1 MNLNYLVSILALVVA
16 LAVMFGFNID
26 IGIGNGN
33 GLAAKVAVEIFKSD
47 ETGEMIYC
55 ESGDLHGSSGHTYMG
70 SGTIDGDLAVAC

>member
-1 MNLNYLVSILALVVA
+1 MRLELITAVLALVLAIAVA
-16 LAVMFGFNID
+16 LGFRLNFAD
-26 IGIGNGN
+26 NGN

-55 ESGDLHGSSGHTYMG
+55 ESGDLHGSAGHTYMG